1 MCRIYAECSSFCS
14 LSLSLAFKYLYEKKH
29 PKHIALFSSSSAQL
43 TCTDASSSH
52 DVRVIPDSHSLTVL
66 RPFIALQELVLP
78 LYFTESLNQHCC
90 KLLRGTL
97 VNKNKMLTLLLLNNA
112 TIIIKK
118 ELKLQY
124 SKSWH

>member
-1 MCRIYAECSSFCS
+1 M
-14 LSLSLAFKYLYEKKH
+14 
-29 PKHIALFSSSSAQL
+29 KHIALFCSLPVQL
-43 TCTDASSSH
+43 TCMDASSSH

-66 RPFIALQELVLP
+66 LPFIALQESVLP

-90 KLLRGTL
+90 KRLRGTL

-124 SKSWH
+124 SKSWHGIL

>member
-1 MCRIYAECSSFCS
+1 MYKKLKHVSFFYS
-14 LSLSLAFKYLYEKKH
+14 L
-29 PKHIALFSSSSAQL
+29 PVQL
-43 TCTDASSSH
+43 TCMDASSSH
-52 DVRVIPDSHSLTVL
+52 DVRVSPDSHSPTVL
-66 RPFIALQELVLP
+66 LPFIALQEPMLP

-90 KLLRGTL
+90 KRLRGTS

-124 SKSWH
+124 SKSWHGIL